1 MRFRDFFF
9 FPFKG
14 RNARAMNG
22 GRARFAVR
30 LLLVWVCTLVLYQ
43 QESTTSV
50 QTGRVSP
57 VCWEWMAHFLQE
69 YNVHC
74 GKGRRGYALAT
85 QTV

>member
-1 MRFRDFFF
+1 M
-9 FPFKG
+9 KG
-14 RNARAMNG
+14 GLAA
-22 GRARFAVR
+22 FAVR

-57 VCWEWMAHFLQE
+57 VCWEWMAHFL
-69 YNVHC
+69 HC